1 MSAVWLCAV
10 GSKGR
15 SLEHV
20 VRSGGMTGTVG
31 ADENRSGAME
41 ILYTVVSVVVALI
54 AAGLAGWALA
64 RQYQRRRQQ
73 ADLDQARVR
82 FRRRREW
89 LEAAFVT
96 MASERGKPRDL
107 VWADCEFDDPV
118 AFARDRSSG
127 QLRALVGV
135 TISFEAEEGGGM
147 EDVEAV
153 CALRA
158 GTAVFTFDHGTWT
171 SDGRAIFNLNPQQT
185 INRYQH
191 ELEILD

>member
-1 MSAVWLCAV
+1 
-10 GSKGR
+10 
-15 SLEHV
+15 
-20 VRSGGMTGTVG
+20 
-31 ADENRSGAME
+31 ME
-41 ILYTVVSVVVALI
+41 IFYMVVGVVIALI
-54 AAGLAGWALA
+54 AAGMTGWFVA
-64 RQYQRRRQQ
+64 RQHQRRRQQ
-73 ADLDQARVR
+73 ADIDRARGL

-107 VWADCEFDDPV
+107 VWAECEFDDPV
-118 AFARDRSSG
+118 AFARDRGSG

-158 GTAVFTFDHGTWT
+158 GTAVFTYNDGTWT

-185 INRYQH
+185 IRRYQH